1 MRKFRFKPRNEL
13 AKPPAIITLPNIHG
27 ALSGRVKWELY
38 DPATDQVVQS
48 GEQSNLILNQGL
60 DLIGVALNTSSWRD
74 FFCVGEGSSTP
85 TVSQTALDTER
96 ARSNS
101 SGGFSNVTAYA
112 YDAGTKKYTAT
123 LSINRVITFTAGQNF
138 VLTEFGFAAASSG
151 SLSIRE
157 LFRDGSNNPTTITD
171 TAGKQLRMTHT
182 LTITLTGDWTQ
193 AASVTIT
200 GVGTVSGIGSF
211 FSVSSTLANLFT
223 TVFWPGNSPNMH
235 LFSAISAL
243 PTHGGSTS
251 LTFTGT
257 TTGGSTTLSSYV
269 SGSYSRKKSRVFS
282 TSTGNGTV
290 LGVCVLDSGYSS
302 GADTAYLLKL
312 DSGFTKT
319 STQQLTID
327 FTVSWGR
334 AA

>member
-38 DPATDQVVQS
+38 DPETDQVVQS

-60 DLIGVALNTSSWRD
+60 DLIGVSSDANSWRS
-74 FFCVGEGSSTP
+74 FFCVGEGISAPAVT
-85 TVSQTALDTER
+85 QTALDTER

-101 SGGFSNVTAYA
+101 NGGFTDVTAYA

-123 LSINRVITFTAGQNF
+123 LTINRVITFTAGQSF

-211 FSVSSTLANLFT
+211 FSRSSTLANLFT
-223 TVFWPGNSPNMH
+223 IVFWPNNQALMQ

-243 PTHGGSTS
+243 PTHGGSSS
-251 LTFTGT
+251 LSFTVT
-257 TTGGSTTLSSYV
+257 TASGSNTLSTYV
-269 SGSYSRKKSRVFS
+269 NGSYSRKKTRVFP

-290 LGVCVLDSGYSS
+290 LGICVLDTNS
-302 GADTAYLLKL
+302 ADAAYLLRL

-319 STQQLTID
+319 SSQQLTIE